1 MLQQRWNEA
10 TSRERL
16 FVIVMGV
23 VLFCA
28 VLTVALVRPA
38 WHVVQSAPATLSAL
52 DAKTLIMRRQAAE
65 LLTVPATAPVSTT
78 VSAFAERE
86 LASPGASV
94 TEVRDNAAPGQTTIT
109 VNLKGVESTRFGAW
123 IVKPEVQQQ
132 MLRLNLKRDPI
143 TGRVTGAV
151 VLRASP

>member
-1 MLQQRWNEA
+1 M
-10 TSRERL
+10 
-16 FVIVMGV
+16 
-23 VLFCA
+23 
-28 VLTVALVRPA
+28 
-38 WHVVQSAPATLSAL
+38 
-52 DAKTLIMRRQAAE
+52 
-65 LLTVPATAPVSTT
+65 
-78 VSAFAERE
+78 
-86 LASPGASV
+86 

-151 VLRASP
+151 VLRVSP